1 MKNVVR
7 ISSVV
12 LSLAFAGAAFAQATP
27 ATPAKPAAPGKSA
40 HMEFNA
46 VDQNKD
52 GKISQSE
59 ALTHG
64 ELTAKFAALDADS
77 DTYLTNSEFAKWNQ
91 MGKSGETH
99 APKSEAAPK

>member
-1 MKNVVR
+1 MKHVVR

-27 ATPAKPAAPGKSA
+27 AKPAAPGKAA
-40 HMEFNA
+40 HLEFKA

-64 ELTAKFAALDADS
+64 ELTARFDTLDADR
-77 DTYLTNSEFAKWNQ
+77 DTYLSNSEFAKWNQ
-91 MGKSGETH
+91 MGKSGETQ
-99 APKSEAAPK
+99 APKSEAAPE